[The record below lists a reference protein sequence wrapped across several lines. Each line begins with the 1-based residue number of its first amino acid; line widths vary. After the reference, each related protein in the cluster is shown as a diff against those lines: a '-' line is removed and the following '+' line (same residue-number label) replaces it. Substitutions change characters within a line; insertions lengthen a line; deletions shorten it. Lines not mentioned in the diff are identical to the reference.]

1 MAPIARSRPS
11 SGGGERVSEAASC
24 VGYVGC
30 VDRPG
35 RVGVRAL
42 VFVRWAGGFAHEA
55 GGRRDRAGETEND
68 ARPCTASY
76 GAIIASRASLLS
88 TYVRTTRAISAHM
101 RVPYALVGSHTHLP
115 ARQPGQSVC
124 ADALVHLTS
133 LINMRSTVAMS
144 SASLCV

>member
-42 VFVRWAGGFAHEA
+42 VFVRWAGGFAHE
-55 GGRRDRAGETEND
+55 GDGET
-68 ARPCTASY
+68 APAKPK
-76 GAIIASRASLLS
+76 
-88 TYVRTTRAISAHM
+88 TTPAPAQ
-101 RVPYALVGSHTHLP
+101 LP
-115 ARQPGQSVC
+115 TEQ
-124 ADALVHLTS
+124 
-133 LINMRSTVAMS
+133 
-144 SASLCV
+144 